1 MQVIVIIL
9 VVAAVGCF
17 FLLGAR
23 RSAAGEAKAPTP
35 VATASGAAAPSSS
48 VDQVV
53 LKDGGIVRG
62 RVLKHEPGT
71 FVTIET
77 PEGAQRTIAWDRV
90 SEVIVGPPKKSR

>member
-1 MQVIVIIL
+1 M
-9 VVAAVGCF
+9 
-17 FLLGAR
+17 
-23 RSAAGEAKAPTP
+23 
-35 VATASGAAAPSSS
+35 
-48 VDQVV
+48 
-53 LKDGGIVRG
+53 RG